1 MTGYFRYYNRTV
13 LGSGGWVLSKVS
25 PINAR
30 KKLNIWLTT
39 SKNRDD
45 VLYSQK
51 YLKILKSK
59 KDARKYLIIF
69 FNTPT
74 RPELDP
80 LLGIFSN
87 NRSNNEK
94 PYPLVILIPM
104 NNPSLISNSTICR
117 TFLHYSL
124 FEANADIS
132 PHNIQF
138 HNKTD
143 STAQVGVK

>member
-1 MTGYFRYYNRTV
+1 MTGYFRYYNRRV

-45 VLYSQK
+45 ILYSQK
-51 YLKILKSK
+51 YLKIPKGK
-59 KDARKYLIIF
+59 KDAQKYLIIYLK
-69 FNTPT
+69 TPT

-104 NNPSLISNSTICR
+104 NNPSLNSNSTICR

-143 STAQVGVK
+143 STAQVGFK